1 MVVMI
6 FKIILVIVYLF
17 FGFICL
23 SVYESW
29 NIDGA
34 DDMAFIVVL
43 VWPLCSV
50 IILFVLLL
58 ALGNSAGKR
67 IVKWLDKIMGDK
79 ENDDTYD
86 L

>member
-1 MVVMI
+1 MI

-17 FGFICL
+17 FGFTCL

-43 VWPLCSV
+43 AWPLCSV

-79 ENDDTYD
+79 ENE
-86 L
+86 